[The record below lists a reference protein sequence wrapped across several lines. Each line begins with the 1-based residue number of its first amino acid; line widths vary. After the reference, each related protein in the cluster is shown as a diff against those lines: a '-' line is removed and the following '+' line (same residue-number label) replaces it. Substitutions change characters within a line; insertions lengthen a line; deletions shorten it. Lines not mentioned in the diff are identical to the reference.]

1 MELFTSWHSWAD
13 AEPELRR
20 RLPEPTVVVLHQ
32 AVDSASRWH
41 GDQRR
46 PTGAPYTDHLLE
58 ALEILVRGAGVT
70 DPDVLAAAVL
80 HDTVEDTDCTP
91 ADLAAAFGPRVA
103 ELVGWVT
110 IPEPGPGQ
118 DKAAVKEA
126 SLRGLAAAPPA
137 AILVKLADR
146 ASNVQ
151 TLRNLPLPRQRA
163 YYAQTTELI
172 MPLAAGQPWFRA
184 WYAQWQASHA
194 DLA

>member
-1 MELFTSWHSWAD
+1 MDLFTSWHSWAD

-20 RLPEPTVVVLHQ
+20 RLPEATVAVLRE
-32 AVDSASRWH
+32 AVASAVRWH

-80 HDTVEDTDCTP
+80 HDTVEDTGCTP
-91 ADLAAAFGPRVA
+91 DDLAAAFGPRVA
-103 ELVGWVT
+103 ELVRWVT
-110 IPEPGPGQ
+110 IPEPGPGE

-126 SLRGLAAAPPA
+126 SLRGLSAAPPA
-137 AILVKLADR
+137 ALLVKLADR

-151 TLRNLPLPRQRA
+151 TLRNLPRPRQRA

>member
-1 MELFTSWHSWAD
+1 MEQFTSWHSWAD

-20 RLPEPTVVVLHQ
+20 RLPEPTVAVLHQ
-32 AVDSASRWH
+32 AVASAAEWH

-80 HDTVEDTDCTP
+80 HDTIEDTACTRE
-91 ADLAAAFGPRVA
+91 DLSIAYGPRVA
-103 ELVGWVT
+103 ELVSWVT
-110 IPEPGPGQ
+110 IPEAGPGQ

-126 SLRGLAAAPPA
+126 SLRGLSAAPPA

-151 TLRNLPLPRQRA
+151 TLRNLPLAKQRA

-172 MPLAAGQPWFRA
+172 LPLTAGQPWFST
-184 WYAQWQASHA
+184 WFAQWQASHA

>member
-13 AEPELRR
+13 AEPNCR
-20 RLPEPTVVVLHQ
+20 RLPEPVAVLHE
-32 AVDSASRWH
+32 AVDSAARWH

-110 IPEPGPGQ
+110 IPEPGPA
-118 DKAAVKEA
+118 DKAAVKGA
-126 SLRGLAAAPPA
+126 SLRGLAAPPA
-137 AILVKLADR
+137 ALLVKLADR
-146 ASNVQ
+146 ASNAPCA
-151 TLRNLPLPRQRA
+151 TCRWPSSAP
-163 YYAQTTELI
+163 TT
-172 MPLAAGQPWFRA
+172 RRRR
-184 WYAQWQASHA
+184 S
-194 DLA
+194 

>member
-20 RLPEPTVVVLHQ
+20 RLPEATVTVLRE
-32 AVDSASRWH
+32 AVTGAMRWH

-80 HDTVEDTDCTP
+80 HDTVEDTACTP
-91 ADLAAAFGPRVA
+91 EDLITGYGARVA
-103 ELVGWVT
+103 ELVSWVT

-126 SLRGLAAAPPA
+126 SLRGLSAAPPDA
-137 AILVKLADR
+137 VLVKLADR

-151 TLRNLPLPRQRA
+151 TLRNLPLPRQRV

-172 MPLAAGQPWFRA
+172 LPLAAGQPWFRA
-184 WYAQWQASHA
+184 WFARWQAAHA

>member
-20 RLPEPTVVVLHQ
+20 RLPDATVAILHQ
-32 AVDSASRWH
+32 AVADAARWH

-70 DPDVLAAAVL
+70 DPDILAAAVL
-80 HDTVEDTDCTP
+80 HDTIEDTACTRE
-91 ADLAAAFGPRVA
+91 DLNIAYGPRVA

-110 IPEPGPGQ
+110 IPEPGPGE

-137 AILVKLADR
+137 AIAVKLADR

-151 TLRNLPLPRQRA
+151 TLRNLPLAKQRA

-172 MPLAAGQPWFRA
+172 LPLAAGQPWFTA
-184 WYAQWQASHA
+184 WFAQWQADHA